1 MLNIIR
7 LENSIDNENEK
18 IKMLNDE
25 LRIKNVNLDKEL
37 QEFKAINW
45 ILSQVIKAS
54 GTIDSLEG
62 LMKNITDILMG
73 VLGVD
78 TCSIWI
84 KNDNVNKHTSYS
96 RSIYNSN
103 EYEIDTCIYFP
114 DDILKIKETKTLDIN
129 SENCSFCKGENVN
142 SVLISP
148 LEDFRNNTRMGVIIV
163 EHRKKNFFSENTKRF
178 FDILSTQLSI
188 AAVNSKLFEKVNE
201 ITNKDTLT
209 MCYNR
214 KYFDEIISENLCGRE
229 YTLAVFDLDNFKIVN
244 DLFGHKKGDDV
255 LVQISKLARNI
266 IEDNEGYVIRIGGD
280 EFVVILYKSMEES
293 IKILEKLR
301 KSVPNIDLIRDT
313 GLNIT
318 MTIGVAYSDVTDEV
332 DKIFNFAD
340 MALIEGKKNN
350 CKNKIHIVSQ

>member
-7 LENSIDNENEK
+7 FKNSIENEK

-25 LRIKNVNLDKEL
+25 LRIENVNLNKEL

-54 GTIDSLEG
+54 GTIDSFEG

-84 KNDNVNKHTSYS
+84 KNDNINRYTSYS

-103 EYEIDTCIYFP
+103 EYEIETCIYFP

-129 SENCSFCKGENVN
+129 KENCSFCKGENVN

-148 LEDFRNNTRMGVIIV
+148 LEDFRANARMGVIIV
-163 EHRKKNFFSENTKRF
+163 EHRNKNFFSENTKRF

-214 KYFDEIISENLCGRE
+214 KYFDKIISENLCERE

-255 LVQISKLARNI
+255 LVRISELARKI
-266 IEDNEGYVIRIGGD
+266 IEDNEGYLIRIGGD
-280 EFVVILYKSMEES
+280 EFVIILYKSMDES
-293 IKILEKLR
+293 VKILEELR
-301 KSVPNIDLIRDT
+301 KSVPNIDIIRDT

-318 MTIGVAYSDVTDEV
+318 MTIGVAYSEVIDGV
-332 DKIFNFAD
+332 DKIFNLAD
-340 MALIEGKKNN
+340 MALIEGKKHN
-350 CKNKIHIVSQ
+350 CKNKIHIASQ

>member
-1 MLNIIR
+1 MGINKVKTNI
-7 LENSIDNENEK
+7 ENEK

-25 LRIKNVNLDKEL
+25 LRIENVNLNKEL
-37 QEFKAINW
+37 QESKAINW

-54 GTIDSLEG
+54 GTIDSVEG

-84 KNDNVNKHTSYS
+84 KSDNINRYTSYS

-103 EYEIDTCIYFP
+103 EYEIDICSYFP
-114 DDILKIKETKTLDIN
+114 KNVLEIKETKTVDIN
-129 SENCSFCKGENVN
+129 KENFIFCKGENVN

-148 LEDFRNNTRMGVIIV
+148 LEDFRSNTRMGVIIV
-163 EHRKKNFFSENTKRF
+163 EHRNKNFFNKNTKNF
-178 FDILSTQLSI
+178 FDILSIQLSI
-188 AAVNSKLFEKVNE
+188 AAVNSKLFERVNE

-214 KYFDEIISENLCGRE
+214 KYFDEIISQDLCGRE
-229 YTLAVFDLDNFKIVN
+229 YTLAVFDLDNFKRVN

-255 LVQISKLARNI
+255 LVQISGLARKI
-266 IEDNEGYVIRIGGD
+266 IEDNEGYLIRIGGD
-280 EFVVILYKSMEES
+280 EFVIILYKSMKES
-293 IKILEKLR
+293 VEILEKLR
-301 KSVPNIDLIRDT
+301 KSVPNLNTIRDT
-313 GLNIT
+313 GLDIT
-318 MTIGVAYSDVTDEV
+318 MTIGVACSELIDGV

-340 MALIEGKKNN
+340 MALIEGKKHN
-350 CKNKIHIVSQ
+350 CKNKIHIASI